1 MTADHFI
8 HLTRTGDPS
17 EPRLILFH
25 GTGGSEHDLLWTADA
40 IAPEAGYLSARGQI
54 SELGAPRWFRRL
66 AEGVFDREDLAF
78 RTQEVAEWLKLMRNE
93 LDEQDRPW
101 IGFGYSNGANII
113 ANLFLQGHRVMDGA
127 IMVRPMLTD
136 EPLANLDLTG
146 IRLQLQAGVND
157 QLCPFDQGEQLAKQ
171 LQDAGA
177 MTTLLPMQAGHNF
190 TQDDIIAAQEFLSK

>member
-1 MTADHFI
+1 MKLDHFI
-8 HLTRTGDPS
+8 HLARTGDPS

-25 GTGGSEHDLLWTADA
+25 GTGGSERDLLWTADA

-66 AEGVFDREDLAF
+66 AEGVFDMEDLAI
-78 RTQEVAEWLKLMRNE
+78 RTQEVADWLTLMRKE
-93 LDEQDRPW
+93 LGEPNRPW

-136 EPLANLDLTG
+136 EPIPGLDLSG
-146 IRLQLQAGVND
+146 IKLQLQAGVDD
-157 QLCPFDQGEQLAKQ
+157 QLYPFEQGEQLAQ
-171 LQDAGA
+171 QFEEAGA
-177 MTTLLPMQAGHNF
+177 ITTLKPIQAGHNF
-190 TQDDIIAAQEFLSK
+190 TQDDILAAQEFLKK